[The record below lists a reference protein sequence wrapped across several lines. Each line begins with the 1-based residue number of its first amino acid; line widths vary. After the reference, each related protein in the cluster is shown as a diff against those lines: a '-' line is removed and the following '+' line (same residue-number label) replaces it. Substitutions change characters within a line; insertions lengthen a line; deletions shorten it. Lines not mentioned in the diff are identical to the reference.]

1 MVKKYRT
8 RRRFFRLRLGGRR
21 ERLRKGG
28 WLLMIYPL
36 YAIVAL
42 FNLSYGGFADGW
54 FGRAVFLSFHVGCL
68 LYAAVYLGSLLAAIR
83 LAKTGHRVAAFKV
96 SAVPLAYV
104 AVLSAIGAVYGLLQG
119 D

>member
-1 MVKKYRT
+1 
-8 RRRFFRLRLGGRR
+8 
-21 ERLRKGG
+21 
-28 WLLMIYPL
+28 MIYPL

-54 FGRAVFLSFHVGCL
+54 FCYAVFVSFHVGCL
-68 LYAAVYLGSLLAAIR
+68 LYAVVYLGSLLLAIR
-83 LAKTGHRVAAFKV
+83 LSKMGYRMAAFEV

-104 AVLSAIGAVYGLLQG
+104 AVLGSIGVVYVLLQG